1 MSREVSRGG
10 KKVGESSAALSLSP
24 LSLSVLARSLPII
37 MPWEMFVSEYNV
49 WPEARGPTAPMP
61 ANVVLSAPTRGP
73 TVSEMSTPADEANA
87 ARSKIV
93 LKPEKEETL
102 IHIYPRS
109 PNQPVPVPIYSAAQ
123 LERMSVIGRKQVADK
138 LQESIKG
145 TAVSVPELQRSSHP
159 EVVVAWILEVQVQLA
174 NGAGL
179 DVTAASFGVGT
190 LERPSV

>member
-1 MSREVSRGG
+1 MKFDSLSYIAHFACVSRGW
-10 KKVGESSAALSLSP
+10 SLSRAGAKKSVIVGP
-24 LSLSVLARSLPII
+24 SLSSFFLSVLARSLPII
-37 MPWEMFVSEYNV
+37 MPWEMFVSES
-49 WPEARGPTAPMP
+49 
-61 ANVVLSAPTRGP
+61 NVVLSAPTRGP